1 MKMCKKY
8 FKYKKK
14 SIHSITYKNM
24 TEIIDNEFIKLLKC
38 NNCNSNIHENKYNI
52 LCTKCNK
59 NFVQNNLLCF
69 IDNLDKKDNLTEED
83 RNFIQ
88 ESEKHIQGI
97 SANDWNNE
105 DEWKSIDNRAEL
117 RMRKVLKYINNEGI
131 HLDIGIGRGDGTALI
146 AKRKKT
152 IGVEYGTLVA
162 QIAKTN
168 YKNVIQANASE
179 LPFKDNMFT
188 SITMLDSLEHILN
201 PKQALKEVFR
211 VLKNDGKLIIQT
223 PTKEDFK
230 IKKLGVI
237 LNKPYVL
244 FELILKVLLSPKIY
258 LNKYKNRK
266 TNKSKAPQ
274 PIEIPRTREYV
285 KKIISENF
293 NIEKNRLINY
303 WNKYKII
310 QLFSYSSLFICKKK

>member
-1 MKMCKKY
+1 MKCVKNASNIKN
-8 FKYKKK
+8 K
-14 SIHSITYKNM
+14 SGHSIKYKNM
-24 TEIIDNEFIKLLKC
+24 TKIIDNEFIKLLKC
-38 NNCNSNIHENKYNI
+38 NNCNSNIHVNENNI

-59 NFVQNNLLCF
+59 NFVQSNLLCF
-69 IDNLDKKDNLTEED
+69 VDNLDKKDNLTEED
-83 RNFIQ
+83 RSFIK
-88 ESEKHIQGI
+88 ESERHIQGI

-105 DEWKSIDNRAEL
+105 YEWKSFDNRAEL
-117 RMRKVLKYINNEGI
+117 RMKKVLKYINNEGI
-131 HLDIGIGRGDGTALI
+131 HLDIGIGRGDGSALI

-152 IGVEYGTLVA
+152 IGVEYGTLIA

-179 LPFKDNMFT
+179 LPFKDNTFN

-211 VLKNDGKLIIQT
+211 VLKDGGKLIITT

-230 IKKLGVI
+230 IKRIGVI
-237 LNKPYVL
+237 LNKPYAI

-285 KKIISENF
+285 KKIISKNF
-293 NIEKNRLINY
+293 HIEKNKLFNY

-310 QLFSYSSLFICKKK
+310 QIFSYSSLFICKKK